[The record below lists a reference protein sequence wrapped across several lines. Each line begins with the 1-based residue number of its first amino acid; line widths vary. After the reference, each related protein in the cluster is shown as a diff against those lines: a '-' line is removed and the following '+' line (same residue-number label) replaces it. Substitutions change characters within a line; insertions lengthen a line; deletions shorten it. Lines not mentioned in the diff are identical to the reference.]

1 MRIGLFGGTFNPIH
15 SGHIQVVR
23 EVKEGF
29 PLDKIYLI
37 PSALPPH
44 KEPDNVVDAND
55 RIEMIRLSFP
65 NDSDFIVSNVELKRL
80 GPSYTIDTVRYFKSF
95 LPEEAALYL
104 ILGMDA
110 FFEIDTWKSY
120 MDLFMLV
127 PFIVMARTGAGHNDA
142 TLRQTAFKEFLESKI
157 SEGYK
162 FLVSKSCFVHDEN
175 QSIFVFDVTPI
186 DISSTKVRKRVK
198 RGEEI
203 KTLVPEVVENFINAR
218 GLYL

>member
-142 TLRQTAFKEFLESKI
+142 TLRQKAFKEFLESKI

-175 QSIFVFDVTPI
+175 QSIFIFDVTPI

-203 KTLVPEVVENFINAR
+203 KSLVPEVVENFINAR